1 MQFLE
6 TWERIANAVKL
17 NSDIS
22 VASWGAFIKTLSLLS
37 ADENNII
44 LEAPSTIV
52 KATVEN
58 KYIDI
63 IKEQAEFITNR
74 EYNIK
79 ININNENY
87 KEPPSLK
94 IISSNGV
101 TSSYRF
107 DNFIV
112 GSSNQFAHAAG
123 LAVAESP
130 GTEYNP
136 LFLYGGVGLGKTHL
150 MNAIANYILER
161 SPEAKIAYITCERF
175 LNELIASIRNKKNE
189 EFRQKYRNLDVLIID
204 DIQFI
209 KGKESTQ
216 EEFFHTFNV
225 LYNDHKQIIM
235 ASDRH
240 PNEIETLTD
249 RLRSRFQS
257 GLISDIKP
265 PDLETKIAIL
275 QKKAEEKGIY
285 VSDDVLEYIAKTVNS
300 NIRELEGAF
309 NRVAAFKK
317 LINKPIDL
325 NTAKDALKDLNTGQ
339 SHTELSIKII
349 QETVCDTYGI
359 NIEDLTGKKRTKPLS
374 TYRQI
379 AEYLCRKYVK
389 NITLSEIAVNF
400 GGQNHTSVRTAVDKI
415 QGILNEGKDRTTVK
429 LVEDVE
435 IRLLN

>member
-216 EEFFHTFNV
+216 EEFFHTFNA

-389 NITLSEIAVNF
+389 NITLSEIAANF

>member
-1 MQFLE
+1 
-6 TWERIANAVKL
+6 
-17 NSDIS
+17 
-22 VASWGAFIKTLSLLS
+22 
-37 ADENNII
+37 
-44 LEAPSTIV
+44 
-52 KATVEN
+52 
-58 KYIDI
+58 
-63 IKEQAEFITNR
+63 
-74 EYNIK
+74 
-79 ININNENY
+79 
-87 KEPPSLK
+87 
-94 IISSNGV
+94 
-101 TSSYRF
+101 
-107 DNFIV
+107 
-112 GSSNQFAHAAG
+112 
-123 LAVAESP
+123 
-130 GTEYNP
+130 
-136 LFLYGGVGLGKTHL
+136 